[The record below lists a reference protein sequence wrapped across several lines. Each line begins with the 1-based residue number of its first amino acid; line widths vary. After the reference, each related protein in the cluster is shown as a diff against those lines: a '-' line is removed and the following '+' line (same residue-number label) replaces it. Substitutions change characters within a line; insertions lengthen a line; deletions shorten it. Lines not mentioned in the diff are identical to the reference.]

1 MHFLSL
7 SHLFKHFWHASAI
20 LVSPVGRTGY
30 IEENCKGWMVI
41 RIKSRSLASFW
52 WFFGDL
58 LSLERDT
65 VDQWCSQSCEI
76 HFCRSIN
83 QGGFIQS
90 SATMIAFFF
99 LSRSNRF
106 VYLFSFS
113 RYFVTVK
120 ISYLQ
125 PYKVRTF
132 TTCVAFPPWCSRYTV
147 HNKVA
152 FKTEVKFK
160 SYVYIFS
167 RNEKTPP
174 DIRWKSPFPLRG

>member
-20 LVSPVGRTGY
+20 LVSPVEGMGY

-99 LSRSNRF
+99 SLVLIDLCICFLFPDISWRSK
-106 VYLFSFS
+106 SP
-113 RYFVTVK
+113 
-120 ISYLQ
+120 I
-125 PYKVRTF
+125 
-132 TTCVAFPPWCSRYTV
+132 CSRTKSGHLPPVWLFHLGV
-147 HNKVA
+147 HATRSTIK
-152 FKTEVKFK
+152 
-160 SYVYIFS
+160 
-167 RNEKTPP
+167 
-174 DIRWKSPFPLRG
+174 